1 MELVRNKEKTAVYRR
16 RAQEL
21 VAQMTLEEK
30 IMQTIYQS
38 PAIERL
44 GIKAYNW
51 WNEALH
57 GVARAGTA
65 TVFPLAVGMAAAFDE
80 DLM

>member
-30 IMQTIYQS
+30 IMQRSTS
-38 PAIERL
+38 PRRSS
-44 GIKAYNW
+44 G
-51 WNEALH
+51 
-57 GVARAGTA
+57 
-65 TVFPLAVGMAAAFDE
+65 
-80 DLM
+80 